1 MMIRRPVT
9 TEAQYMSKDKSR
21 RKQNGYQ
28 LATLIRTSAHDI
40 WLAGLGAYARA
51 NKEGSRLFDSLVELG
66 ESVERKAREQ
76 VARPFRVAERQV
88 EGAKSAVNETRD
100 RLEMLFDRR
109 VARTLHSLQIPTQR
123 DVAELTERVAKLQ
136 ALVEK
141 LSAAPTTGKQA
152 SRPGEAKAGPR
163 AKTTTRR
170 SKRVSKKTAT
180 RKTPVRKPR
189 AAATRRTSRSTAR
202 TGRT

>member
-1 MMIRRPVT
+1 MIRKPVT

-88 EGAKSAVNETRD
+88 EGAKSAASETWD

-152 SRPGEAKAGPR
+152 SRPGETKTSPR
-163 AKTTTRR
+163 AKTKTQR
-170 SKRVSKKTAT
+170 SKRVSKKTAA
-180 RKTPVRKPR
+180 RKTPIRKPR
-189 AAATRRTSRSTAR
+189 AAATRRTRRSTAR
-202 TGRT
+202 AGRT